1 MTTVFVVMQVV
12 SDYDGFSS
20 IPVLVTPYQ
29 PIADKFVEKMK
40 ARLVV
45 RNAADDAINQHMAT
59 YNSITPRPYTTK
71 FQETPLPHYGP
82 KKSKWTA
89 EQRAEYEVVKKA
101 NQDGHI
107 AAGKPMWDWAH
118 TRYEEMKRFTAT
130 FPQQVQDDL
139 VLDKETFWEIEEVPF
154 AEQPV
159 T

>member
-12 SDYDGFSS
+12 SDYDSSSS
-20 IPVLVTPYQ
+20 IPVLVTPYR
-29 PIADKFVEKMK
+29 PIADKFIEAMK

-45 RNAADDAINQHMAT
+45 RNAAGDAIDQHMAT
-59 YNSITPRPYTTK
+59 YNSCTPRPP
-71 FQETPLPHYGP
+71 FVRFVDQPLPHYGP
-82 KKSKWTA
+82 KKSKWTP
-89 EQRAEYEVVKKA
+89 EQRAKYKVVKKA

-107 AAGKPMWDWAH
+107 AAGKPMNDWAH

-139 VLDKETFWEIEEVPF
+139 VLDKETFWEIEEVLF

-159 T
+159 